1 MTLSDMLLFL
11 KTAALQAVTE
21 FSLADRVERRVES
34 PLQKFARLR
43 AEVEEL
49 RGDLE
54 IISKEDAEAGM
65 IMLSFS

>member
-1 MTLSDMLLFL
+1 
-11 KTAALQAVTE
+11 VTE

-49 RGDLE
+49 RGDLDV
-54 IISKEDAEAGM
+54 ISKEDAESGE
-65 IMLSFS
+65 IILCFSCSISLTVTFHDLVL

>member
-1 MTLSDMLLFL
+1 M
-11 KTAALQAVTE
+11 TE

-54 IISKEDAEAGM
+54 IISKEDAEAG
-65 IMLSFS
+65 IIILSFSLSISTHNTIRDRVIL

>member
-1 MTLSDMLLFL
+1 MFVKLLASYL
-11 KTAALQAVTE
+11 PAIQAVTE

-54 IISKEDAEAGM
+54 AISKEDAETGM
-65 IMLSFS
+65 MIL